1 MAIFADKRRGSV
13 WGGQKAWPSSFKMGA
28 RYASKQT
35 LATSICTPEPHMIG
49 IIGGTGLYQMEG
61 LRVHQVRT
69 VGTPFGEPSSGLAVG
84 TLRGREVAFLAR
96 HGFNHDLLPSEINY
110 RANIWALKSLG
121 ARTILSVSA
130 VGSLREEIRPGDL
143 ALPSQY
149 IDFTK
154 GLRASTFFG
163 RGDRTA
169 AEGIPGS
176 ANGATRGIV
185 AHISTAQPTCRS
197 TSALA
202 AKVARSLGIAIH
214 EDKTYAC
221 VEGPRLGTRAESFF
235 LRGAGAD
242 LVGMTNVPEAFL
254 AGEAQ
259 VGYCTIAVPT
269 DYDCWLDDSTQHVS
283 AEQVMEQ
290 FRGSLATVQR
300 LIAGVVAEYIEDESR
315 PCRHTLKGAVFT
327 PRERMTEAQRE
338 IVDFLSV

>member
-1 MAIFADKRRGSV
+1 
-13 WGGQKAWPSSFKMGA
+13 
-28 RYASKQT
+28 
-35 LATSICTPEPHMIG
+35 MIG

-61 LRVHQVRT
+61 LRVHQMRT
-69 VGTPFGEPSSGLAVG
+69 IGTPFGEPSSGVAVG

-96 HGFNHDLLPSEINY
+96 HGFNHDLIPSEINY

-121 ARTILSVSA
+121 ARTILGVSA

-163 RGDRTA
+163 RGL
-169 AEGIPGS
+169 
-176 ANGATRGIV
+176 V

-290 FRGSLATVQR
+290 FRGSLEKVQQ
-300 LIAGVVAEYIEDESR
+300 LIAGVIAEYTEDESR
-315 PCRHTLKGAVFT
+315 PCRRTLKGAVFT

-338 IVDFLSV
+338 IVDFLLL